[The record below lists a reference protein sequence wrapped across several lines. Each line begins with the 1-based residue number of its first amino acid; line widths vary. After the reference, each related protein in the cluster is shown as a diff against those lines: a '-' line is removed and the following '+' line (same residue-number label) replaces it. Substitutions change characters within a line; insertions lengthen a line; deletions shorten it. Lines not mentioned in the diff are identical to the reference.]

1 MNPRAR
7 KEYIKRI
14 ETELAQIREDL
25 APLESGEIS
34 LSERKGD
41 GPWRDTT
48 QEMIAF
54 HKRNVET
61 YEAILD
67 ALRKSEVP

>member
-1 MNPRAR
+1 MNPRER
-7 KEYIKRI
+7 KQYIDSI
-14 ETELAQIREDL
+14 EAELAQIREDL
-25 APLESGEIS
+25 APLVSGEIS

-41 GPWRDTT
+41 DPWRDTT

-54 HKRNVET
+54 HKRTIAT

-67 ALRKSEVP
+67 ALRKGPLA